1 LAIFTKSAQRPA
13 RVDSIS
19 RAYDSVVERD
29 PDIALPPESRGEAPG
44 RARMTGRRVV
54 VVGAGQTDYQL
65 ANQPIGI
72 GRAISVVLG
81 REGARVVA
89 VDSNALAAEETV
101 ELVRAEGAEATAVI
115 ADVADPQSIEAMIDR
130 SLEWLGGIDGI
141 AYNVGLPGATGF
153 EANTAEAWDAV
164 LAVNLRGAMLTARA
178 ALRVL
183 ERSSSLVFTS
193 SIGSLR
199 PTGQKLAYESSKAA
213 LGALMRAVAFEGK
226 ERSIRANIVMPGLI
240 DTGLG
245 RDSTR
250 LMPARA
256 TIPVPLG
263 RHGTGWEVAY
273 AALFLLS
280 SESAYITGQTLA
292 VDGGR
297 TTL

>member
-1 LAIFTKSAQRPA
+1 M
-13 RVDSIS
+13 V
-19 RAYDSVVERD
+19 
-29 PDIALPPESRGEAPG
+29 
-44 RARMTGRRVV
+44 GRRIV

-65 ANQPIGI
+65 DNQPIGI
-72 GRAISVVLG
+72 GRAISVLMG

-89 VDSNALAAEETV
+89 VDCNAVAAEETV
-101 ELVRAEGAEATAVI
+101 ELVKASDVDAIAMV
-115 ADVADPQSIEAMIDR
+115 ADVADPPSVEAMIDDAR
-130 SLEWLGGIDGI
+130 RWLDGIDGI
-141 AYNVGLPGATGF
+141 AYNVGLPGETGF
-153 EANTAEAWDAV
+153 EANTAEAWDETY
-164 LAVNLRGAMLTARA
+164 AVNLRGAMLTARA

-183 ERSSSLVFTS
+183 EPRSSVVFTS
-193 SIGSLR
+193 SIAAVR
-199 PTGQKLAYESSKAA
+199 PTGQKVAYETSKAA

-226 ERSIRANIVMPGLI
+226 GRSIRANIVMPGLI

-245 RDSTR
+245 RNSTR

-263 RHGTGWEVAY
+263 RQGTGWEVAY

-280 SESAYITGQTLA
+280 SESAYITGQILA

>member
-1 LAIFTKSAQRPA
+1 M
-13 RVDSIS
+13 V
-19 RAYDSVVERD
+19 
-29 PDIALPPESRGEAPG
+29 
-44 RARMTGRRVV
+44 GRRVV
-54 VVGAGQTDYQL
+54 VIGAGQTDYQL
-65 ANQPIGI
+65 EDQPIGI
-72 GRAISVVLG
+72 GRAISVLLA

-89 VDSNALAAEETV
+89 VDCVRSAAEETV
-101 ELVRAEGAEATAVI
+101 DLVRATGGQARAVI
-115 ADVADPQSIEAMIDR
+115 ADVADPDSIEEMVGDAR
-130 SLEWLGGIDGI
+130 EWLGGIDGVV
-141 AYNVGLPGATGF
+141 YNVGLPGETGF
-153 EANTAEAWDAV
+153 EANTAEAWDAI

-183 ERSSSLVFTS
+183 EPGSSVVFTS
-193 SIGSLR
+193 SIGAVR

-213 LGALMRAVAFEGK
+213 LAALMRAVAFEGK

-245 RDSTR
+245 RNSTL
-250 LMPARA
+250 LMPSRA
-256 TIPVPLG
+256 TVPVPLG

-280 SESAYITGQTLA
+280 GESAYVTGQTLA

>member
-1 LAIFTKSAQRPA
+1 M
-13 RVDSIS
+13 V
-19 RAYDSVVERD
+19 
-29 PDIALPPESRGEAPG
+29 
-44 RARMTGRRVV
+44 GRRVV
-54 VVGAGQTDYQL
+54 VVGAGQSDYHMDD
-65 ANQPIGI
+65 QPIGI
-72 GRAISVVLG
+72 GRAISVLLA

-89 VDSNALAAEETV
+89 VDRNQSAAQETV
-101 ELVRAEGAEATAVI
+101 DLVRAAGGDAAVVV
-115 ADVADPQSIEAMIDR
+115 ADVARPSSIEKMIDDAR
-130 SLEWLGGIDGI
+130 DWLEGIDGI
-141 AYNVGLPGATGF
+141 VYNVGLPGETGF
-153 EANTAEAWDAV
+153 EANTPEAWDAII
-164 LAVNLRGAMLTARA
+164 AVNLRGAMLTARA

-183 ERSSSLVFTS
+183 DPCSSVIFTS
-193 SIGSLR
+193 SIGAIR
-199 PTGQKLAYESSKAA
+199 PTGQKVAYESSKAA
-213 LGALMRAVAFEGK
+213 LGALMRAVAFDGK

-250 LMPARA
+250 LMPRRA

-280 SESAYITGQTLA
+280 AESAYVTGQTLA